1 VQQLA
6 SVLPSKIF
14 CTPERFRLPAKF
26 SGIDQLVDSG
36 GKGLNENNQSII
48 NLGSQNSGI
57 ERTKKKPPS

>member
-36 GKGLNENNQSII
+36 GKGLKQE
-48 NLGSQNSGI
+48 LLSGYNV
-57 ERTKKKPPS
+57 